1 MKKDQ
6 LKGLDPAEMQQKL
19 LEINEQ
25 SFRIRFQMS
34 MGQPEGL
41 RRLREMRKE
50 RARLLTYLRERE
62 GAKAVVSQDAKPAP
76 QGAR

>member
-19 LEINEQ
+19 HEINEQ

-41 RRLREMRKE
+41 RKLREMRKE

-62 GAKAVVSQDAKPAP
+62 LEASKTP
-76 QGAR
+76 QGVK